1 MLVCALR
8 MDTTRTSC
16 LLLAMRE
23 GGGNEVQGRGL
34 LTNFDG
40 YTAGSRKQDAKRRK
54 LASTRME
61 SASHMGF
68 GFVCAA

>member
-1 MLVCALR
+1 
-8 MDTTRTSC
+8 
-16 LLLAMRE
+16 MRE

-68 GFVCAA
+68 GFVCAD